1 MPFVLT
7 TSSDVHCPTS
17 GTVTPGGKPKLTVAG
32 AAVTT
37 PADITGKSVSGCKTP
52 TSNSTKPCTKVAS
65 ATGAATKLTVGGT
78 GVALDSLTGATDG
91 TTPKLAASAGQSKL
105 KAV

>member
-7 TSSDVHCPTS
+7 TSSDVHCPTK
-17 GTVTPGGKPKLTVAG
+17 GTVTPDGKPKLTVAG

-37 PADITGKSVSGCKTP
+37 PAGIKGKTVSGCKIAN
-52 TSNSTKPCTKVAS
+52 SNSTTQCTSVTS
-65 ATGAATKLTVGGT
+65 AAGAATKLKVGGT
-78 GVALDSLTGATDG
+78 GVALDTLKGTTNG
-91 TTPKLAASAGQSKL
+91 TTPALSAVAGQSKL